1 MLVKNAENLMQAV
14 IKTMKAAEAACI
26 KVNCENSA
34 KCTCKSALSSV
45 CVCVCVQGLKAPE
58 DDKQKAVFDMIIN
71 WKHKLYHQRT
81 LETIRAPRGARGLRK
96 LNRSHISTPS
106 LVDVLQPKVVV

>member
-14 IKTMKAAEAACI
+14 IKTVKAAEAACI
-26 KVNCENSA
+26 K
-34 KCTCKSALSSV
+34 
-45 CVCVCVQGLKAPE
+45 GLKVPE
-58 DDKQKAVFDMIIN
+58 DKAEKEAVDMILN
-71 WKHKLYHQRT
+71 WKHRLYHQRT

-106 LVDVLQPKVVV
+106 LVDVLQPRVVL